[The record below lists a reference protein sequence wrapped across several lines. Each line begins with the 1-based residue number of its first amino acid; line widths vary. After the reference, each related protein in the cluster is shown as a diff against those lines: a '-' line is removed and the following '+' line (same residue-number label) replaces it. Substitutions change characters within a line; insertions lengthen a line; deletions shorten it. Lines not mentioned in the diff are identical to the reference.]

1 MKLGILGAGKI
12 VQEFLTVVDQVDNVE
27 LVSLYSTE
35 RSLQKNEK
43 LANQYQIDKVYTD
56 LEKNLNDPDIDTIY
70 VALPNNLHYKYAKAA
85 LEAGKHVICEKPFTL
100 TLRELETLEQIAN
113 EKNLIL
119 IEAITAQY
127 LPNYQLVL
135 DYLEKVGNIKLIECN
150 FSQYSSRY
158 DAFMAGEVPP
168 VFDPKMGGGALV
180 DLNVYN
186 IHFVVGILGRPL
198 NVHYYPNIERGV
210 DTSGLLVLEY
220 KDVKVSCMGAK
231 DCHGLKQS
239 VIQGDKG
246 MLFIDGAT
254 GSLDR
259 IELTLSGETNELES
273 TQKLHRMATEFIAFS
288 KMIEQHDLEEAKKRM
303 EHSKLVIEVM
313 ENAIKDGGLLIG

>member
-12 VQEFLTVVDQVDNVE
+12 VQEFLSVVDQVENLEV
-27 LVSLYSTE
+27 VSLFSTK
-35 RSLQKNEK
+35 RSLEKNK
-43 LANQYQIDKVYTD
+43 TLANQYQIEKVYTD
-56 LEKNLNDPDIDTIY
+56 LEENLKNQDIDTIY
-70 VALPNNLHYKYAKAA
+70 VALPNHLHFEYAKAA
-85 LEAGKHVICEKPFTL
+85 LDAGKHVICEKPFTL
-100 TLRELETLEQIAN
+100 SLSELEELEQLAN
-113 EKNLIL
+113 ENELIL
-119 IEAITAQY
+119 TEAITAQY

-135 DYLEKVGNIKLIECN
+135 DNLDKVGDIKLIDCN

-168 VFDPKMGGGALV
+168 VFNPKMGGGALV

-198 NVHYYPNIERGV
+198 RVHYYPNIEREV

-220 KDVKVSCMGAK
+220 EDIKVSCMGAK

-246 MLFIDGAT
+246 MIFIDGAT

-288 KMIEQHDLEEAKKRM
+288 NMIEHHDLDEAKKRM
-303 EHSKLVIEVM
+303 KHSKLVIEVM
-313 ENAIKDGGLLIG
+313 EKAMKDGGLVIG